1 MNSKNVITTFR
12 LNAIIL
18 FFAIAIFSLI
28 NMICFFGG
36 MNWIVS
42 SLNSPYV
49 MFKGKQNNTDVCFAI
64 KATRQL
70 SKNNLDRVKLDSI
83 TKVKSIVNNKSQK

>member
-1 MNSKNVITTFR
+1 MTNKNIIATLKLNTNILLVVIV
-12 LNAIIL
+12 L
-18 FFAIAIFSLI
+18 FSLI
-28 NMICFFGG
+28 NLLCFFGG
-36 MNWIVS
+36 MNKIIS
-42 SLNSPYV
+42 NLDNSYV